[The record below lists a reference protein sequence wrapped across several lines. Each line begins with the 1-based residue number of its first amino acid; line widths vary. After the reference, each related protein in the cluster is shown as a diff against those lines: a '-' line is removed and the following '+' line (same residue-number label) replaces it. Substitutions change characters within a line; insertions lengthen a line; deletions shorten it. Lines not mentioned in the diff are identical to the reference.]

1 MNNRQGILDKWNR
14 KLGRYAISNLM
25 LYIVAGMALVYVAD
39 LALSMTKGIS
49 LVSLLAFD
57 KAAILRGEVWRVL
70 TFVLL
75 PPDSSILFILFAL
88 YFYWLIGSALENQWG
103 SFRFNVF
110 YFCGVLCTILSGLI
124 TGYATNQYLNLSLFF
139 AFALLY
145 PDFQIMLFFM
155 LPIKIKYLAILDAVF
170 FLVSFI
176 FSSWPGRIALLIA
189 LANIAL
195 FFGRDFINMIRNWD
209 RRRRFRRD
217 TRR

>member
-189 LANIAL
+189 LANVAL